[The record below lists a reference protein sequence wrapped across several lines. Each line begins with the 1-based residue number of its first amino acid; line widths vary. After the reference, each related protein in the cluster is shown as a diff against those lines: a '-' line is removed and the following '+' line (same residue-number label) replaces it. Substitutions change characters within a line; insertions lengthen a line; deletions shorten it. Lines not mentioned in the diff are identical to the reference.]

1 MDTKIIQILRSEW
14 KGREG
19 DIMEDIVG
27 LGDDGLLYK
36 WHKGSGKW
44 ILNIINK

>member
-1 MDTKIIQILRSEW
+1 MKIIQILISQW

-19 DIMEDIVG
+19 DTMEDVVG

-36 WHKGSGKW
+36 WHKGTGSWVLYVISK
-44 ILNIINK
+44 